1 VKVLFRKGN
10 DWEAAAPIV
19 GREDDGVFV
28 LSGRSHLVINV
39 IKRMKE

>member
-1 VKVLFRKGN
+1 MKVLFRRGN
-10 DWEAAAPIV
+10 DWEVAELIV

-39 IKRMKE
+39 VKRMKA